1 MTNGKAASA
10 VAAHAA
16 VLDKPWRRPGA
27 SRYALQRL
35 RSLLNPP
42 VTVTPAPG
50 DVAVDRDVAV
60 PTRDGTLLRANV
72 FRPRIGNGPKPV
84 IVSVHPYGKDGL
96 PKRRGW
102 RWSYSFQYRILR
114 QPSPVKFSA
123 LTGWEAP
130 DPAWWVAQGFVVVN
144 ADLRGCGSSDGTA
157 QLLSQQ
163 EGRDTADLVQ
173 WAGAQPWSDGRV
185 VMLGVS
191 YLAISQYAAAAER
204 PSALRAIV
212 PWEGF
217 TDPYRDFALPGGV
230 PERGFL
236 RVWGTMLRRTI
247 RQAYD
252 LAAMP
257 RTHLLRDAFWASLT
271 PDLAQIDVPM
281 LVCGSFSDQAL
292 HSRGSIRAF
301 TTARSAHARLYTHR
315 GGKWSTFYS
324 SQARAEQLAFIRGVL
339 DDTTPPTRSV
349 RVEVRED
356 RTTIT
361 SVREETKWP
370 PAGTRW
376 RPLHLAQGGAL
387 SDRPPTEP
395 GNVTFGLRQ
404 HAAAFNWTFTADAE
418 VTGPMSAKLWLE
430 LHGCQDANLFVGVEK
445 WRDGRYVP
453 FEGSFGYGRDRVAT
467 GLSRV
472 ALRHLDPSSSRPWEP
487 VPTCADEQ
495 PLRHGEVVE
504 VAVAL
509 GPSATLFRAGEQ
521 LRLVVA
527 GRPLAP
533 RNPLFGSFPS
543 AYAKSPR
550 GQATVHW
557 GADRPAHLLIPELT

>member
-217 TDPYRDFALPGGV
+217 TDPTGISRCPV
-230 PERGFL
+230 VCRN
-236 RVWGTMLRRTI
+236 
-247 RQAYD
+247 
-252 LAAMP
+252 AA
-257 RTHLLRDAFWASLT
+257 SSG
-271 PDLAQIDVPM
+271 
-281 LVCGSFSDQAL
+281 CGA
-292 HSRGSIRAF
+292 RCCA
-301 TTARSAHARLYTHR
+301 ARS
-315 GGKWSTFYS
+315 
-324 SQARAEQLAFIRGVL
+324 
-339 DDTTPPTRSV
+339 
-349 RVEVRED
+349 
-356 RTTIT
+356 
-361 SVREETKWP
+361 
-370 PAGTRW
+370 
-376 RPLHLAQGGAL
+376 
-387 SDRPPTEP
+387 
-395 GNVTFGLRQ
+395 
-404 HAAAFNWTFTADAE
+404 
-418 VTGPMSAKLWLE
+418 
-430 LHGCQDANLFVGVEK
+430 
-445 WRDGRYVP
+445 
-453 FEGSFGYGRDRVAT
+453 
-467 GLSRV
+467 
-472 ALRHLDPSSSRPWEP
+472 
-487 VPTCADEQ
+487 
-495 PLRHGEVVE
+495 
-504 VAVAL
+504 
-509 GPSATLFRAGEQ
+509 
-521 LRLVVA
+521 
-527 GRPLAP
+527 GRPTTWPRCRAP
-533 RNPLFGSFPS
+533 IRCGTPS
-543 AYAKSPR
+543 GR
-550 GQATVHW
+550 
-557 GADRPAHLLIPELT
+557 R